1 MQSSPNCRATRS
13 NRSGQLC
20 DQSSCRVVN
29 VAVAVARD
37 HSRTSQ
43 HHSTSSRRQMSTP
56 ALITLFHPP
65 SLPSPSHALHRPP
78 KLLLLLLINC
88 RASHLTR
95 ASSVRPTGQT
105 LTLQRVQ
112 TIRDVPRRIS
122 LPVSTL
128 LSGGGRIYARLSVA
142 SVTKLSAAVSGT
154 VYQRILQIPSVSNIF

>member
-1 MQSSPNCRATRS
+1 MNCQTAVVHKNTTKRRSKIYKSQYIFRYNILTVKLQSSPNCRATRS
-13 NRSGQLC
+13 IRSGQLC
-20 DQSSCRVVN
+20 DQSSWRVVN

-43 HHSTSSRRQMSTP
+43 HHSTSSHRQMSTP
-56 ALITLFHPP
+56 ALIALFHPP

-78 KLLLLLLINC
+78 KLLLLLLLLINC

-112 TIRDVPRRIS
+112 TIRDAPRR
-122 LPVSTL
+122 
-128 LSGGGRIYARLSVA
+128 
-142 SVTKLSAAVSGT
+142 
-154 VYQRILQIPSVSNIF
+154 